1 MSNDKDEE
9 LIRVIN
15 RKIQIAIWLHTCLA
29 DYRFHVFAASDV
41 YLIEVEYL
49 MVDNMRPVMALNSV
63 VVFIRPEVTAVNY
76 EIAVKKRGWFAK
88 LDYLSEILIAYKRIL
103 HAVDEFYPHRLH
115 RYSS

>member
-49 MVDNMRPVMALNSV
+49 MVDNMRPVVALNSV
-63 VVFIRPEVTAVNY
+63 VVFIRPEITAINY
-76 EIAVKKRGWFAK
+76 EIAVKRFIVFSLLIEPIIIA
-88 LDYLSEILIAYKRIL
+88 LYLPYYLLIIKYTILM
-103 HAVDEFYPHRLH
+103 
-115 RYSS
+115 RYT